1 MDWNKSYNVLIIAFL
16 IINIFLFSYIF
27 LTNKAEIN
35 NELKEQE
42 EFLNNV
48 VKILEENEI
57 KISYELPTDIFEA
70 PFLELEYDVI
80 EPTAELVKNYI
91 DNYNGIISDEIFVYK
106 SDSETLEIEGKKKII
121 YYNNSLENLV
131 LAENKLDSSSLSSEE
146 IQKIIEDF
154 CNEKSIDMTGFTKIC
169 EYADAKFIRVKYVEK
184 HRGYSLENSYLEFT
198 IYKGHVYNFNMQ
210 RVARI
215 NERAN
220 IKSISAAEALLR
232 LMTFKNTRNKE
243 VVDMQICYYTK
254 EEEDFK
260 NKNSISTDL
269 VWKVIF
275 SDNTYVYLTSEEIK

>member
-27 LTNKAEIN
+27 ITNKVEID
-35 NELKEQE
+35 NELKESE
-42 EFLNNV
+42 DFLNNV
-48 VKILEENEI
+48 IKILEQKDI
-57 KISYELPTDIFEA
+57 KVSYELPTDIYEA
-70 PFLELEYDVI
+70 PFLELEYDII
-80 EPTAELVKNYI
+80 EPTDVLVKNYI
-91 DNYNGIISDEIFVYK
+91 ADYDGIISDEILVYK
-106 SDSETLEIEGKKKII
+106 SNFETLEIEGKKKII
-121 YYNNSLENLV
+121 YYNKSLESLE
-131 LAENKLDSSSLSSEE
+131 LEEKQDSSLLSSEE
-146 IQKIIEDF
+146 VQKIINDF
-154 CNEKSIDMTGFTKIC
+154 CNEKNIDMTGFTKIC
-169 EYADAKFIRVKYVEK
+169 EYADVKLKHVKYVEK
-184 HRGYSLENSYLEFT
+184 HRGYNLENSYLEFA

-232 LMTFKNTRNKE
+232 LMTFKEMKNKE

-275 SDNTYVYLTSEEIK
+275 SDNTYVYLASEGI